1 MDIKSYAR
9 ENPFADPEEWRS
21 EDFEL
26 LRDRAKIH
34 MSKWE
39 WDRALF
45 NINRTLYNWGANI
58 PEEYDHSD
66 PPNKQVWL
74 KKLDLC
80 ANHVISTWS
89 QMKILV

>member
-1 MDIKSYAR
+1 MMDIKSYAR

-21 EDFEL
+21 EDFDL

-45 NINRTLYNWGANI
+45 NLNRTLYDWGANI
-58 PEEYDHSD
+58 PEEYDYSD

-74 KKLDLC
+74 KR
-80 ANHVISTWS
+80 WP
-89 QMKILV
+89 

>member
-21 EDFEL
+21 EDFDL

-45 NINRTLYNWGANI
+45 NLNRTL
-58 PEEYDHSD
+58 
-66 PPNKQVWL
+66 
-74 KKLDLC
+74 
-80 ANHVISTWS
+80 
-89 QMKILV
+89 